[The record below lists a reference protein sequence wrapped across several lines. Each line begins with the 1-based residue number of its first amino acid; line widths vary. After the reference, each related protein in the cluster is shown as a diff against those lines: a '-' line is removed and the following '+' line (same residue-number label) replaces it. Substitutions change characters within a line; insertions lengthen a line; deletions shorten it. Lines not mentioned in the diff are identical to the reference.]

1 MQKDFHYFAVYRLA
15 ALAGFS
21 AADAETIAYA
31 SQYVDDS
38 TESEPVEPFKDQYFD
53 TARTAH
59 YNLEAFNWDVQKK
72 IYLPFHFLPK
82 RVRWNSPGGFSYV
95 TEPATMEDSE
105 LAAMLVKDALS
116 EGNRRFRLIRLG
128 VALHTIADTF
138 SHFGFSGRHH
148 DENDVGRIWHAD
160 SKGGWELK
168 FFESYADI
176 FVPKIGHTEAF
187 TFPDQ
192 PHLKWRY
199 SNHKGK
205 KPPRENWK
213 YCTDGVKTIYRVLR
227 SASPANAPDE
237 LETGHPAEF
246 RKMQS
251 LFRGKEDLDARCRQW
266 KQYSGAPDYD
276 RARWRGEA
284 LKGDVQ
290 WDDLSRSAQQAGLA
304 RLKGKA
310 GFDNSKWA
318 FFHRAALK
326 QRNLVIEALN

>member
-1 MQKDFHYFAVYRLA
+1 MQKDFHYFAIYRLA
-15 ALAGFS
+15 VLAGF
-21 AADAETIAYA
+21 AAGEAETIAYA

-59 YNLEAFNWDVQKK
+59 YNLEAFNWNVQKK

-82 RVRWNSPGGFSYV
+82 RVRWNSPRDFSYI
-95 TEPATMEDSE
+95 TEPAAMEDSE
-105 LAAMLVKDALS
+105 LAAILVKDALS

-128 VALHTIADTF
+128 VAIHTIADTF

-160 SKGGWELK
+160 SRGGWKLK

-187 TFPDQ
+187 TFPDR
-192 PHLKWRY
+192 PYLKWRY
-199 SNHKGK
+199 SNHGGK
-205 KPPRENWK
+205 KLVRDNLK
-213 YCTDGVKTIYRVLR
+213 HCADGVKTVYRVLR
-227 SASPANAPDE
+227 SAAPSDAPEE
-237 LETGHPAEF
+237 LDAGHPAEF
-246 RKMQS
+246 KKMQS
-251 LFRGKEDLDARCRQW
+251 LFRSKGDLDGRCRQW
-266 KQYSGAPDYD
+266 KQYAGAPDYD
-276 RARWRGEA
+276 RTRWRREA
-284 LKGDVQ
+284 LKGDVE
-290 WDDLSRSAQQAGLA
+290 WDNLSRSAQQAGLA
-304 RLKGKA
+304 RLKGKV